1 MSQRLVILANP
12 LDRKEGW
19 VKNHVNETLQKL
31 GAAQDVEAL
40 EFSEELARCREKAA
54 FKALLPKE
62 RERLAKELQGRDVLL
77 FAPGSTASHL
87 SVGRVRQDKH
97 ICGYVEDSLLGPQVL
112 VSYSPSIL
120 KDSDRPNYRGVWERH
135 LWKAWMLATSRAP
148 EFRWPRVVTLE
159 ADGEAAVLKALE
171 SLDGTET
178 LGVDVETPKVGQTT
192 FFQDIERLLNVGF
205 GSVELDLACSVTWYN
220 ASPRV
225 RLRAAELLANQA
237 KKVMHNGSFDMAVFK
252 HHKLPVARWD
262 LDTMEIWRFLF
273 PRLPMSLAYV
283 AGFLTFCPDWKD
295 EWKTSGKKKHE
306 ADIIADFAAKT
317 TEAGIERVL
326 ALGGRSEFDGI
337 RKHWERLKPRGG
349 VETADGP
356 NSGRPGAGPQVPSSG
371 LLQPGASR
379 AGNARRELLAWC
391 AGKAKRGEAVFD
403 TFLENLWA
411 EQQKNS
417 EDPVCKPYSDQQL
430 SFREVFSGDA
440 SEDLFLTGDSG
451 ERSLY
456 NARDSWLQDLCWK
469 RLEPVVERRHRGPE
483 QVELLGKCL
492 NIGVKMFVK
501 GVPVSQKGVESW
513 RVPLKEKAVTY
524 RQQLLEKVQKAT
536 LWDTSLGEFN
546 PNKPAHIRWIFAQL
560 GVPSPKKT
568 AKGADSF
575 DAEAL
580 VKLKEHPAP
589 TVAELAAAI
598 LLEREPK
605 KLLSTYIEGLPVHP
619 DGKVHPRWNPL
630 GTLTGRWTSKDPNGQ
645 NIPDYLYNIFEVEPG
660 LWWVKVDQSQ
670 LELRIAAF
678 FSGEQN
684 LIQAY
689 LDGAD
694 VHSMN
699 ARVFFGLPPG
709 AKVTKPMRQF
719 AKGGA
724 YGLGYGAADKTVLAR
739 MKENEAIPKEMR
751 ERIGL
756 PEMANARL
764 NYFKAYPGIKRR
776 QEETLR
782 FAMENRYMGEE
793 LSGRR
798 VYFPGEVDVSVVYNF
813 PIQTFAGFV
822 MNEGIIELDAALDW
836 EKEAILD
843 QVHDS
848 VTVCGPDP
856 ERLFQL
862 LKRCFEREY
871 TYRGRTM
878 RFRIEG
884 KYGQGQLS
892 GGVAFDA
899 DAKVLP
905 PWA

>member
-1 MSQRLVILANP
+1 MVKRHTEWVGRSRFDPSLAQTEMKKLVLLANP
-12 LDRKEGW
+12 IDRKEGW

-31 GAAQDVEAL
+31 GAAQDVEAV

-62 RERLAKELQGRDVLL
+62 RERIAQLLAGQDVTL

-87 SVGRVRQDKH
+87 AIGKVRQDKH
-97 ICGYVEDSLLGPQVL
+97 VCGYLEDSLLGPKVL

-120 KDSDRPNYRGVWERH
+120 RDSDRPSHRGIWERH
-135 LWKAWMLATSRAP
+135 LWKAWMLATQRAP

-159 ADGEAAVLKALE
+159 ADGENAVLAALE
-171 SLDGTET
+171 SLTYSDT
-178 LGVDVETPKVGQTT
+178 LGVDVETPKVGKTT

-205 GSVELDLACSVTWYN
+205 GSVELGLACSVTWYN
-220 ASPRV
+220 ASFAV
-225 RLRAAELLANQA
+225 KSRAMALLANHA
-237 KKVMHNGSFDMAVFK
+237 KKVMHNGSFDMAVFA
-252 HHKLPVARWD
+252 HHKLPVAHWD

-273 PRLPMSLAYV
+273 PKLPMSLAFV

-295 EWKTSGKKKHE
+295 Q
-306 ADIIADFAAKT
+306 F
-317 TEAGIERVL
+317 R
-326 ALGGRSEFDGI
+326 
-337 RKHWERLKPRGG
+337 
-349 VETADGP
+349 
-356 NSGRPGAGPQVPSSG
+356 SGRKTKVDEGNYDAFADADAG
-371 LLQPGASR
+371 
-379 AGNARRELLAWC
+379 
-391 AGKAKRGEAVFD
+391 D
-403 TFLENLWA
+403 
-411 EQQKNS
+411 
-417 EDPVCKPYSDQQL
+417 
-430 SFREVFSGDA
+430 
-440 SEDLFLTGDSG
+440 
-451 ERSLY
+451 RSLY
-456 NARDSWLQDLCWK
+456 NAQDSWLQDLCWK

-483 QVELLGKCL
+483 QVALLGKCL

-501 GVPVSQKGVESW
+501 GVAASEKGMEDW

-524 RQQLLEKVQKAT
+524 RQQLVEKVQAAT
-536 LWDTSLGEFN
+536 LWDTALGEFN
-546 PNKPAHIRWIFAQL
+546 PNKPAHIRWIFTQL

-568 AKGADSF
+568 PKGADSF

-605 KLLSTYIEGLPVHP
+605 KLLSTYIDGLPVHP
-619 DGKVHPRWNPL
+619 DGRVHPRWNPL

-645 NIPDYLYNIFEVEPG
+645 NIPDYLYGIFEVEPG

-694 VHSMN
+694 VHTMT
-699 ARVFFGLPPG
+699 ARVFFGLPAG

-719 AKGGA
+719 AKVGG
-724 YGLGYGAADKTVLAR
+724 YGLGYGAADKTVLAK
-739 MKENEAIPKEMR
+739 MKENEDIPQEMR
-751 ERIGL
+751 DRIGL
-756 PEMANARL
+756 PEMAQARY

-782 FAMENRYMGEE
+782 FAMENRYMEEE

-822 MNEGIIELDAALDW
+822 MNEGIVELDAQLDW
-836 EKEAILD
+836 SKEAILD

-905 PWA
+905 PRV

>member
-1 MSQRLVILANP
+1 MMSRRLVILANP

-87 SVGRVRQDKH
+87 SVGRVRQDKAV
-97 ICGYVEDSLLGPQVL
+97 CGYVEDSLLGPQVL

-171 SLDGTET
+171 SLDGTDT
-178 LGVDVETPKVGQTT
+178 LGVDVETPKVGKTT

-225 RLRAAELLANQA
+225 KLRASELLANQA

-283 AGFLTFCPDWKD
+283 AGFLTFCPDWKEIFKSNRKVRVD
-295 EWKTSGKKKHE
+295 EGNYDAF
-306 ADIIADFAAKT
+306 ADAD
-317 TEAGIERVL
+317 AG
-326 ALGGRSEFDGI
+326 D
-337 RKHWERLKPRGG
+337 
-349 VETADGP
+349 
-356 NSGRPGAGPQVPSSG
+356 
-371 LLQPGASR
+371 
-379 AGNARRELLAWC
+379 
-391 AGKAKRGEAVFD
+391 
-403 TFLENLWA
+403 
-411 EQQKNS
+411 
-417 EDPVCKPYSDQQL
+417 
-430 SFREVFSGDA
+430 
-440 SEDLFLTGDSG
+440 
-451 ERSLY
+451 RSLY

-483 QVELLGKCL
+483 QVVLLGKCL

-546 PNKPAHIRWIFAQL
+546 PNKPAHIRWIFSQL

-719 AKGGA
+719 AKIGA

-756 PEMANARL
+756 PEMASARL

-782 FAMENRYMGEE
+782 FAMENRYMEEE

-862 LKRCFEREY
+862 LKSCFEREY

>member
-1 MSQRLVILANP
+1 MSRRLAILANP

-40 EFSEELARCREKAA
+40 EFSEELAKCREKAA

-87 SVGRVRQDKH
+87 SVGRVRQDKAV
-97 ICGYVEDSLLGPQVL
+97 CGYVEDSLLGPQVL

-159 ADGEAAVLKALE
+159 ADGEEAVLKALE
-171 SLDGTET
+171 SLDGADT
-178 LGVDVETPKVGQTT
+178 LGVDVETPKVGKTT

-205 GSVELDLACSVTWYN
+205 GSVEFDLACSVTWYN

-225 RLRAAELLANQA
+225 KLRASELLANQA

-283 AGFLTFCPDWKD
+283 AGFLTFCPDWKEIFKSNRKVRVD
-295 EWKTSGKKKHE
+295 EGDYDAF
-306 ADIIADFAAKT
+306 ADAD
-317 TEAGIERVL
+317 AG
-326 ALGGRSEFDGI
+326 D
-337 RKHWERLKPRGG
+337 
-349 VETADGP
+349 
-356 NSGRPGAGPQVPSSG
+356 
-371 LLQPGASR
+371 
-379 AGNARRELLAWC
+379 
-391 AGKAKRGEAVFD
+391 
-403 TFLENLWA
+403 
-411 EQQKNS
+411 
-417 EDPVCKPYSDQQL
+417 
-430 SFREVFSGDA
+430 
-440 SEDLFLTGDSG
+440 
-451 ERSLY
+451 RSLY

-483 QVELLGKCL
+483 QVALLGKCL

-756 PEMANARL
+756 PEMASARL

-782 FAMENRYMGEE
+782 FAMENRYMEEE

-862 LKRCFEREY
+862 LKSCFEREY